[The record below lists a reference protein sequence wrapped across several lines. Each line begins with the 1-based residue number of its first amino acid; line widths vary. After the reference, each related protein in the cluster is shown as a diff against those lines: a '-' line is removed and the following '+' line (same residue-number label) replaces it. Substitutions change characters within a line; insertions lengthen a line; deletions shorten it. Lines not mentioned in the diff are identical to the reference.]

1 MNIPKLPRSSKNH
14 VHDTQIMYKKEI
26 VSYGKGETYKLADG
40 KFIVFANNKL

>member
-14 VHDTQIMYKKEI
+14 VHDTQNMHKKES

-40 KFIVFANNKL
+40 KLIVFADNKL